1 MYEEER
7 MNIISQCFNYFKTGP
22 DKPLLENNEEITRLF
37 ERKRTS
43 VFLSLLFGYSF
54 FYVSRLSFSVAK
66 KSMIDA
72 DILNAEQMGK
82 IGFAFFITYAFGKL
96 TNGFLADRSNI
107 RRFMSTGLL
116 VSSVIVILFGFTRL
130 FLLFV
135 ILWGINGWFQSMGS
149 APSGASISQWF
160 SNKERGTRYGLWSM
174 AHSIGEG
181 VTFAVT
187 ALIIAAAGWQWGF
200 WSAGFISI
208 VVALLLFKTL
218 ADRPRTYGLPLV
230 ADYKNDHPGN
240 ADLEQDSVNRAQF
253 GVIKNPYVW
262 ILGISCVAMYI
273 ARYGVNSWG
282 VLYLQEAKSYSLVT
296 AGFILF
302 LAKIM
307 ETVGAVTSGF
317 VSDFF
322 FKSRRNVTTL
332 MYGLIKI
339 LGLIILFI
347 VPSTYL
353 FTLDKSAAQ
362 YLTEGDVGPAL
373 INTFEDKGIV
383 LQQEARVSLAQDG
396 DEKEWHIDYDKWY
409 LFWKGFRIE
418 QNDTNLNVSRKFE
431 PLHLVGISLF
441 AFGLGGLLVF
451 LGGLIAI
458 DICSKR
464 ASGAAMGL
472 VGMFSYVGA
481 AFQDWIS
488 GSLIEAGKMTVHG
501 QTIHDFDKAFYFW
514 LGAAIV
520 AVLISC
526 TLWKVKPK
534 D

>member
-1 MYEEER
+1 MYE
-7 MNIISQCFNYFKTGP
+7 K
-22 DKPLLENNEEITRLF
+22 
-37 ERKRTS
+37 KRTS

-54 FYVSRLSFSVAK
+54 FYVTRLSFSVAK

-82 IGFAFFITYAFGKL
+82 IGFAFFITYAFGKF

-107 RRFMSTGLL
+107 RRFISTGLF
-116 VSSVIVILFGFTRL
+116 VSSLIVILFGFTKW

-135 ILWGINGWFQSMGS
+135 VLWGINGWFQSMGS

-187 ALIIAAAGWQWGF
+187 AVIIAVAGWQWGF
-200 WSAGFISI
+200 WSAGLISV
-208 VVALLLFKTL
+208 VVALLMFKTL

-230 ADYKNDHPGN
+230 ADYKNDHPGEI
-240 ADLEQDSVNRAQF
+240 DTEQDSVNKAQF

-262 ILGISCVAMYI
+262 ILGISCTAMYV

-282 VLYLQEAKSYSLVT
+282 VLYLQEAKCYSLVT

-307 ETVGAVTSGF
+307 ETVGAVSSGL
-317 VSDFF
+317 VSDFL
-322 FKSRRNVTTL
+322 FKSRRNVSTL
-332 MYGLIKI
+332 TYGLIKI
-339 LGLIILFI
+339 TGLVILFFA
-347 VPSTYL
+347 PSTYL
-353 FTLDKSAAQ
+353 FSLEESATQ
-362 YLTEGDVGPAL
+362 YLVEGVVEPTL
-373 INTFEDKGIV
+373 ISMFEEKGIV
-383 LQQEARVSLAQDG
+383 LRQGARISLAGGG
-396 DEKEWHIDYDKWY
+396 DEKEWHVDYDKWY
-409 LFWKGFRIE
+409 LSWKGFRIE
-418 QNDTNLNVSRKFE
+418 RNDAGLNVSRKFHIF
-431 PLHLVGISLF
+431 HLVGISLF
-441 AFGLGGLLVF
+441 GFGLGGLLVF

-488 GSLIEAGKMTVHG
+488 GSLIEAGKMTVNG
-501 QTIHDFDKAFYFW
+501 RTIHDFDKAFYFW
-514 LGAAIV
+514 LGAAIF

-526 TLWKVKPK
+526 ALWKVKPK

>member
-1 MYEEER
+1 
-7 MNIISQCFNYFKTGP
+7 MNILSRFLNYFRTGP
-22 DKPLLENNEEITRLF
+22 DRPLLENSNEISRIY

-43 VFLSLLFGYSF
+43 VFISLLFGYSF
-54 FYVSRLSFSVAK
+54 FYVTRLSFSVAK

-72 DILNAEQMGK
+72 GILNAEQMGK

-116 VSSVIVILFGFTRL
+116 VSSLIVILFGFTRW
-130 FLLFV
+130 FWLFV
-135 ILWGINGWFQSMGS
+135 IIWGINGWFQSMGS

-187 ALIIAAAGWQWGF
+187 AVIVAAVGWQWGF
-200 WSAGFISI
+200 WSAGLISV
-208 VVALLLFKTL
+208 VVALLMYRTL

-230 ADYKNDHPGN
+230 ADYKNDHPGE
-240 ADLEQDSVNRAQF
+240 ADLGQDSVNKAQF

-262 ILGISCVAMYI
+262 ILGISCTAMYV

-282 VLYLQEAKSYSLVT
+282 VLYLQEGKCYSLVT

-307 ETVGAVTSGF
+307 ETVGAVSSGI
-317 VSDFF
+317 VSDFV
-322 FKSRRNVTTL
+322 FKSRRNVSTL
-332 MYGLIKI
+332 TYGLIQVF
-339 LGLIILFI
+339 GLIILFFA
-347 VPSTYL
+347 PSTYL
-353 FTLDKSAAQ
+353 FSLNDTAMQ
-362 YLTEGDVGPAL
+362 YLKEGNVGPVL
-373 INTFEDKGIV
+373 IAKFKDNGIV
-383 LQQEARVSLAQDG
+383 LKQTARISLVESG
-396 DEKEWHIDYDKWY
+396 DEKEWHIDYGKWY
-409 LFWKGFRIE
+409 LSWKGFRIE
-418 QNDTNLNVSRKFE
+418 RSSSGLNVSRKFH

-441 AFGLGGLLVF
+441 GFGLGGLLVF

-488 GSLIEAGKMTVHG
+488 GGLIEAGKMTVNGRTVHN
-501 QTIHDFDKAFYFW
+501 FDKAFYFW
-514 LGAAIV
+514 LGAAV
-520 AVLISC
+520 FAVLISC
-526 TLWKVKPK
+526 TLWRVKPK

>member
-1 MYEEER
+1 
-7 MNIISQCFNYFKTGP
+7 MNIIHRLLNYFRTGP
-22 DKPLLENNEEITRLF
+22 DKPLLADHHEITKIY
-37 ERKRTS
+37 ESKRTS

-54 FYVSRLSFSVAK
+54 FYVTRLSFSVAK

-72 DILNAEQMGK
+72 NILNAEQMGK

-116 VSSVIVILFGFTRL
+116 VSSLLVIWFGFTKW

-135 ILWGINGWFQSMGS
+135 ILWGFNGWFQSMGS

-187 ALIIAAAGWQWGF
+187 AVIIAAVGWQWGF
-200 WSAGFISI
+200 WSAGLISM
-208 VVALLLFKTL
+208 VVALVMFKTL

-230 ADYKNDHPGN
+230 ADYKNDHPGD
-240 ADLEQDSVNRAQF
+240 ADLEQDSVNQAQF

-262 ILGISCVAMYI
+262 ILGISCTAMYV

-282 VLYLQEAKSYSLVT
+282 VLYLQEAKCYSLIT

-307 ETVGAVTSGF
+307 ETIGAVSSGF

-322 FKSRRNVTTL
+322 FKSRRNVSTL
-332 MYGLIKI
+332 TYGLIKI
-339 LGLIILFI
+339 LGLIILFFA
-347 VPSTYL
+347 PSTFL
-353 FTLDKSAAQ
+353 FSLDETALP
-362 YLTEGDVGPAL
+362 YLTEGNVGSAL
-373 INTFEDKGIV
+373 MDTFKNNGIV
-383 LQQEARVSLAQDG
+383 LRKGAVITLVESG
-396 DEKEWHIDYDKWY
+396 DNKEWHIDFDKWY

-418 QNDTNLNVSRKFE
+418 QSGADLNVSRKFN
-431 PLHLVGISLF
+431 LFHLVGISLF
-441 AFGLGGLLVF
+441 GFGLGGLLVF

-464 ASGAAMGL
+464 ASGAAMGV

-488 GSLIEAGKMTVHG
+488 GSLIEAGKITVG
-501 QTIHDFDKAFYFW
+501 GRIIHDFDKAFYFW
-514 LGAAIV
+514 LGAAIF

-526 TLWKVKPK
+526 TLWRVKPK

>member
-1 MYEEER
+1 M
-7 MNIISQCFNYFKTGP
+7 ISPFLNYFRTGP
-22 DKPLLENNEEITRLF
+22 DKPVLADSNEITKIY
-37 ERKRTS
+37 ERKRRS

-54 FYVSRLSFSVAK
+54 FYVTRLSFSVAK

-107 RRFMSTGLL
+107 RRFMSMGLL
-116 VSSVIVILFGFTRL
+116 VSSLIVIVFGFTKW
-130 FLLFV
+130 FLVFV
-135 ILWGINGWFQSMGS
+135 LLWGIHGWFQSMGS

-187 ALIIAAAGWQWGF
+187 AVIIAAVGWQWGF
-200 WSAGFISI
+200 WSAGLVSMA
-208 VVALLLFKTL
+208 VALLMFKML

-230 ADYKNDHPGN
+230 ADYKNEHPGD
-240 ADLEQDSVNRAQF
+240 ADLEQDSVNKAQF

-262 ILGISCVAMYI
+262 ILGISCTAMYV

-282 VLYLQEAKSYSLVT
+282 VLYLQEAKSYSLIT

-302 LAKIM
+302 LAKMM
-307 ETVGAVTSGF
+307 ETIGAVSSGF
-317 VSDFF
+317 VSDYF
-322 FKSRRNVTTL
+322 FKSRRNVSTL
-332 MYGLIKI
+332 TYGLIKI
-339 LGLIILFI
+339 LGLVILF
-347 VPSTYL
+347 VAPSTFL
-353 FTLDKSAAQ
+353 FNLDESALPL
-362 YLTEGDVGPAL
+362 LTEGNVGPAL
-373 INTFEDKGIV
+373 IDTFKDNGIILQKGAV
-383 LQQEARVSLAQDG
+383 VTLVESG
-396 DEKEWHIDYDKWY
+396 DNKEWHIDYDKWY
-409 LFWKGFRIE
+409 LSWKGFRVE
-418 QNDTNLNVSRKFE
+418 QSDTTLIVSRKFNL
-431 PLHLVGISLF
+431 LHLVGISLF
-441 AFGLGGLLVF
+441 GFGLGGLLVF

-488 GSLIEAGKMTVHG
+488 GSLIEAGKITVNG
-501 QTIHDFDKAFYFW
+501 RTIHDFDKAFYFW
-514 LGAAIV
+514 LGAAIF

-526 TLWKVKPK
+526 TLWRVKPK

>member
-1 MYEEER
+1 MI
-7 MNIISQCFNYFKTGP
+7 IISRLFNYFRTGP
-22 DKPLLENNEEITRLF
+22 DRPLLENQDEITRVY

-54 FYVSRLSFSVAK
+54 FYVTRLSFSVAK

-116 VSSVIVILFGFTRL
+116 VSSLIVILFGFTKW

-160 SNKERGTRYGLWSM
+160 SNRERGTRYGLWSM

-187 ALIIAAAGWQWGF
+187 AVVIAAVGWQWGF
-200 WSAGFISI
+200 WSAGLISI
-208 VVALLLFKTL
+208 VVALVMFKTL

-230 ADYKNDHPGN
+230 ADYKNDHPGEV
-240 ADLEQDSVNRAQF
+240 DLEQDSVNKAQF

-262 ILGISCVAMYI
+262 ILGISCTAMYV

-307 ETVGAVTSGF
+307 ETIGAVSSGV
-317 VSDFF
+317 VSDFI
-322 FKSRRNVTTL
+322 FKSRRNVSAL
-332 MYGLIKI
+332 VYGLIQI
-339 LGLIILFI
+339 IGLVILFFA
-347 VPSTYL
+347 PSTYL
-353 FTLDKSAAQ
+353 FSLDESVTP
-362 YLTEGDVGPAL
+362 YLTEGDVRPAL
-373 INTFEDKGIV
+373 MDIFEDKGIV
-383 LQQEARVSLAQDG
+383 LKQGARISVVGEG

-409 LFWKGFRIE
+409 LLWKGFRIE
-418 QNDTNLNVSRKFE
+418 RNDTSLNVSSKFHL
-431 PLHLVGISLF
+431 LHLVGISLF
-441 AFGLGGLLVF
+441 GFGLGGLLVF

-488 GSLIEAGKMTVHG
+488 GSLIEAGKMTVNG
-501 QTIHDFDKAFYFW
+501 RTVHDFNHAYYFW
-514 LGAAIV
+514 LGAAIF